1 MTFINRSLL
10 VKIVAILKEIVQK
23 NIMERIQYNVIER
36 DTKNASGKAKKM
48 WETSYELMGLKTFII
63 H

>member
-1 MTFINRSLL
+1 
-10 VKIVAILKEIVQK
+10 
-23 NIMERIQYNVIER
+23 MERIQYNVIPR
-36 DTKNASGKAKKM
+36 MLQVKLKKM